1 MIDYEQLS
9 QYIRCMA
16 NALYHCTFCHLIFWI
31 CSICHRSI
39 RTIITHVFDLT
50 PRPVDL
56 SLKAWGNKS
65 CDQCEKLSMWV
76 FWCLFCI
83 WANNA
88 SLLIIGVKLIVMFSG
103 WHYLS
108 YACCIS
114 TLDSWGGATGKIVNV
129 AFLGALL
136 VSGPI
141 MLTVW
146 SLGYDI
152 ELSGMLSGWQY
163 LPHAFCWKYC
173 ILPHGAGQ

>member
-9 QYIRCMA
+9 HYIRCMA
-16 NALYHCTFCHLIFWI
+16 NALYHCPFCHLIFWI

-50 PRPVDL
+50 PRPIDL
-56 SLKAWGNKS
+56 SLKGWGNKS
-65 CDQCEKLSMWV
+65 CDQCEKLSMWF
-76 FWCLFCI
+76 FWCLFCN

-108 YACCIS
+108 HACCIS
-114 TLDSWGGATGKIVNV
+114 TLDSWGGATGKIINL

-146 SLGYDI
+146 SLQLHYN
-152 ELSGMLSGWQY
+152 
-163 LPHAFCWKYC
+163 
-173 ILPHGAGQ
+173 